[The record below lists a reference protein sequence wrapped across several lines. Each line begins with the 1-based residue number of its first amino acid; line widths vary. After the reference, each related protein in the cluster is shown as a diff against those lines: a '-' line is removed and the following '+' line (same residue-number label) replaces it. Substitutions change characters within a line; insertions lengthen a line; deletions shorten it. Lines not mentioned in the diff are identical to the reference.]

1 MLRLPS
7 SQHLVTSFHC
17 DLSHPQ
23 SLQIFNANFLT
34 SFSGSGQCCGINIV
48 TQGFVTFG
56 LHFVIFLS
64 LGPQKSSIS
73 LLANEQVGPVHLF
86 KLQLD
91 RLFPETPVFE
101 YPMNSRQNVQYP
113 FLKTT

>member
-1 MLRLPS
+1 MPTS
-7 SQHLVTSFHC
+7 SQVF
-17 DLSHPQ
+17 Q
-23 SLQIFNANFLT
+23 AQV
-34 SFSGSGQCCGINIV
+34 QCCGINIF
-48 TQGFVTFG
+48 TKGFVTFG
-56 LHFVIFLS
+56 IHFVIFLS

-73 LLANEQVGPVHLF
+73 LLANKQAGPVHLF

-91 RLFPETPVFE
+91 RLFPETAVFE